1 MNSLVSEFSC
11 LAVFPQKLNSS
22 FAVFV
27 CLPFLLA
34 ENNDREEG
42 FDDQSSSSDE
52 ESEEDADANGDTLS
66 SIISKLQ
73 SEGINEAHSNFPF
86 SSFIVFLGEE
96 QERYSVLSPNMIFG
110 ANV

>member
-1 MNSLVSEFSC
+1 MVSEFSC
-11 LAVFPQKLNSS
+11 LAVFPQKLNSF

-27 CLPFLLA
+27 CLSFLLA

-52 ESEEDADANGDTLS
+52 ESEEDSDANGETLT

-73 SEGINEAHSNFPF
+73 SEGNDAHSSFHF
-86 SSFIVFLGEE
+86 SSFIVFLREE
-96 QERYSVLSPNMIFG
+96 QERYCLQT
-110 ANV
+110 